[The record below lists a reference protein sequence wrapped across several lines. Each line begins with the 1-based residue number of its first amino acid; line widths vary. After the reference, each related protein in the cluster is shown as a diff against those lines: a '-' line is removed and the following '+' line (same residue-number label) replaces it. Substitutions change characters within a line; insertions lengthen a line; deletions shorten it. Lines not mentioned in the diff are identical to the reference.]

1 MRELGTPQGTRV
13 PHDRSANAPPD
24 PAILLRELQLR
35 VQSLY
40 TSSPASD
47 WGLTLQQFAV
57 ALERSIRKRF
67 AECAATQQTVEEYLD
82 TLHLDDLAL
91 ATACMQGSEAAW
103 EYFVSTYRGY
113 LRASAGAVTKNS
125 RSGTDAQELADSL
138 FAELYGLVDG
148 KRGEASLFRYFHGRS
163 SLKTWLRAILAQRH
177 VDRLRQ
183 SRRWEPL
190 EREDGEEKTVQPQ
203 SITAPALD
211 PYRSQY
217 LQRFLFSLTACLE
230 ALDAEDRKRLEFY
243 YARGKT
249 LAEIGRLLGE
259 HESSVSRNL
268 ERTRRELRAKVE
280 EFLRSGGGRASQ
292 ARGFSPM
299 TDAEIALC
307 FEYAAEE
314 VPIDFRQLFPEKA
327 SGRSGAGRKESS

>member
-1 MRELGTPQGTRV
+1 M

-35 VQSLY
+35 AQSLY
-40 TSSPASD
+40 ASSPASD
-47 WGLTLQQFAV
+47 WGVTLQQFAA
-57 ALERSIRKRF
+57 ALERSVRKRF
-67 AECAATQQTVEEYLD
+67 AEGAATQRSLEEYLE

-91 ATACMQGSEAAW
+91 ATACMEGSGAAW

-183 SRRWEPL
+183 SRRWESL
-190 EREDGEEKTVQPQ
+190 EHEDGEEKTAQPQ

-211 PYRSQY
+211 PHRGQY
-217 LQRFLFSLTACLE
+217 LQRFVSSLTVCLE
-230 ALDAEDRKRLEFY
+230 GLKAEDRKRLELY

-249 LAEIGRLLGE
+249 LAEIGRLLSE

-268 ERTRRELRAKVE
+268 ERARRELRAKVE
-280 EFLRSGGGRASQ
+280 EFLRDGGGRGNQVGS
-292 ARGFSPM
+292 FPPM

-307 FEYAAEE
+307 FQYAAEE
-314 VPIDFRQLFPEKA
+314 VPIDFRQLFPEKP
-327 SGRSGAGRKESS
+327 SGQSGAGRKESS